1 MPEITAEARRVM
13 LLITLTLGI
22 AFMLMVWVFAYYM

>member
-13 LLITLTLGI
+13 LLITLSLVI
-22 AFMLMVWVFAYYM
+22 IFMLFVWVFAFYM

>member
-13 LLITLTLGI
+13 LLITLTLVI
-22 AFMLMVWVFAYYM
+22 AFMLAVWVFAYYM